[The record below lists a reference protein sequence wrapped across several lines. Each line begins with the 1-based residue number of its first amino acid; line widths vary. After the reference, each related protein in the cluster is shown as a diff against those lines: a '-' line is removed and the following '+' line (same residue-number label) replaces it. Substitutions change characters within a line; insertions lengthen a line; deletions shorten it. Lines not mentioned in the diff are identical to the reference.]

1 MRVSESIDLID
12 HKGGKNENCQ
22 WIGPELIGPQAN
34 YERGLYETMR
44 EQVERSEHGAT
55 AGQFLRSDAQV
66 MEDDVVLIAREL
78 VLAERLQPGVQR
90 VDFEPQQHTADG
102 FENTVDPFYSDAY
115 SEGIVNQDVTERF
128 FEHCIQRATT
138 IGDAIAPN

>member
-1 MRVSESIDLID
+1 
-12 HKGGKNENCQ
+12 
-22 WIGPELIGPQAN
+22 
-34 YERGLYETMR
+34 
-44 EQVERSEHGAT
+44 
-55 AGQFLRSDAQV
+55 